1 MSLFKKTF
9 SNLFKTRKKISETF
23 KKVFKK
29 DSLSDEDCCLIEETL
44 LSADVS
50 WKLTDKIIE
59 NIKNNYSSE
68 KDWENLLANSLKD
81 SLPEINEISINPAI
95 IMIGVNGVGK
105 TTACAKLANSYKNRG
120 NSVILVAADTYRAAA
135 VEQLELWAKT
145 IKVNCISNL
154 NTSDPASIAYD
165 GINSGISNNIDYTLI
180 DTAGRLHTSIN
191 LMNELQKVYKVIS
204 KVTDK
209 ITVIMNIDANLGQN
223 SLSQIEKFNK
233 ILPIDGVILNKM
245 DGTAKGGVV
254 MSIMDKF
261 KFPVLYFG
269 IGEGI
274 DDMIPFNLNDYIKSL
289 ISSEELNE

>member
-29 DSLSDEDCCLIEETL
+29 GSLSDEDCCLIEETL

-59 NIKNNYSSE
+59 NIKNNYNSE

-81 SLPEINEISINPAI
+81 SLPEINEISINHAI

-120 NSVILVAADTYRAAA
+120 NSVLLVAADTYRAAA
-135 VEQLELWAKT
+135 VEQLELWARK

-223 SLSQIEKFNK
+223 SLSQIEEFNK

-245 DGTAKGGVV
+245 DGTAKGGVA

>member
-9 SNLFKTRKKISETF
+9 SNLFKTRKKISDTF
-23 KKVFKK
+23 KKVFRKG
-29 DSLSDEDCCLIEETL
+29 SLSDEDCYLIEETL

-50 WKLTDKIIE
+50 WELTDKIIS
-59 NIKNNYSSE
+59 NIKNNYNTE
-68 KDWENLLANSLKD
+68 KDWEDLLANSLKN
-81 SLPEINEISINPAI
+81 SLPQINEISINHAI

-105 TTACAKLANSYKNRG
+105 TTTCAKLANFYKNRG
-120 NSVILVAADTYRAAA
+120 NSVLLVAADTYRAAA
-135 VEQLELWAKT
+135 VEQLELWAKK
-145 IKVNCISNL
+145 INVNCISNL

-165 GINSGISNNIDYTLI
+165 GINSGVSNNIDYTLI

-191 LMNELQKVYKVIS
+191 LMNELQKVYKVTS

-209 ITVIMNIDANLGQN
+209 ITVVMNIDANLGQN
-223 SLSQIEKFNK
+223 SLSQIEEFNK

-245 DGTAKGGVV
+245 DGTAKGGVA

-261 KFPVLYFG
+261 KLPVLYFG

-274 DDMIPFNLNDYIKSL
+274 DDMIPFNLSDYIKSL
-289 ISSEELNE
+289 IASEEPNE

>member
-9 SNLFKTRKKISETF
+9 SNLFETRKKISDTF
-23 KKVFKK
+23 RKVFRKR
-29 DSLSDEDCCLIEETL
+29 SLSDEDCYLIEETL

-50 WKLTDKIIE
+50 WELTDKIIE
-59 NIKNNYSSE
+59 NIKNNYNSE
-68 KDWENLLANSLKD
+68 KDWEDLLENSLKD
-81 SLPEINEISINPAI
+81 SLPQINEISINHAVV
-95 IMIGVNGVGK
+95 MIGVNGVGK

-120 NSVILVAADTYRAAA
+120 NSVLLVAADTYRAAA
-135 VEQLELWAKT
+135 VEQLELWAKR

-154 NTSDPASIAYD
+154 NTTDQASIAYD

-180 DTAGRLHTSIN
+180 DTAGRLHTSVN

-204 KVTDK
+204 KVTNK

-223 SLSQIEKFNK
+223 SLSQIEEFNK

-245 DGTAKGGVV
+245 DGTARGGVA
-254 MSIMDKF
+254 MSIMNKF

-274 DDMIPFNLNDYIKSL
+274 DDIIPFNLSDYIKSL
-289 ISSEELNE
+289 ILSEESDE